1 MLESCQRVKMGIW
14 LLPASL
20 RPCAGLCM
28 CAADGKEGSKV
39 GNSLLTTLKV
49 I

>member
-1 MLESCQRVKMGIW
+1 MLESCQRVKTGMW

-20 RPCAGLCM
+20 RPRAGLCM

-39 GNSLLTTLKV
+39 GSSLLITLKV